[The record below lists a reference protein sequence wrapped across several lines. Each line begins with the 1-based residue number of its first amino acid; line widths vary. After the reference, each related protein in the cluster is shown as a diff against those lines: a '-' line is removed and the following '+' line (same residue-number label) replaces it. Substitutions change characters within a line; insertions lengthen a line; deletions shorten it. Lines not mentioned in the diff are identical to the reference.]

1 VSGLDPPVGR
11 SYKSRQ
17 MPLLLD
23 SVERSQRVVRRPF
36 PQLGGW
42 VGPALIAA
50 FTLFNAAYVAWWCP
64 HDLAPDEAHY
74 WDWSRHLDWGYYSKG
89 PLIAWLIRCGCELFG
104 DTPFGVRSVAVACGG
119 LLLLGLWRLTQNTTG
134 SWHTAVGVVVAA
146 MTHPAMSAAGVIATI
161 DGPFLACWVWA
172 TVAAQRRRWL
182 IAGLLVAVGTLAKP
196 TMLLFPACVLVLIA
210 FRPEWRSWRVV
221 FVFIASLLGLIPL
234 VVWNAAHEWVSV
246 RHLFGHAD
254 NGGDPTPWY
263 SPLAFVGGQFAL
275 LFGVWFVFWV
285 RAAWRFRPW
294 RTDADTALLW
304 CLSVPVFAAFL
315 LASVRTAGEMN
326 WPVAAYL
333 SGAVLVARWFADPT
347 PGSSAALPIRPLPS
361 GEGWGRLV
369 PQPMNQ
375 NRSPLPAGEGS
386 SGRGSHPAGV
396 GMWVFVSLV
405 AFGLVASALVRWPDV
420 VRPVLAKVLPAP
432 TADTAPPVR
441 RIDPTCRL
449 AGWRTLAKVVDEVRT
464 EAGDD
469 PIIATMAWTVPGELA
484 FYCDRHPTVY
494 TFAPAVGDRF
504 SQYDLWRPNPVAD
517 AQAFAGRTFVYVGTQ
532 LPDGVF
538 DRIEPV
544 RQVTHTEGGVPVAS
558 WTVWLGRGYRGF
570 EHAEKKPPRY

>member
-1 VSGLDPPVGR
+1 
-11 SYKSRQ
+11 

-23 SVERSQRVVRRPF
+23 RTERRHRVEGRPL
-36 PQLGGW
+36 PPLGGW

-74 WDWSRHLDWGYYSKG
+74 WDWSRRPDWGYYSKG
-89 PLIAWLIRCGCELFG
+89 PLIAWLMRLGCGPFG

-119 LLLLGLWRLTQNTTG
+119 LMLFGLWRLAKNSTG
-134 SWHTAVGVVVAA
+134 SDRTAVGMVAAA

-172 TVAAQRRRWL
+172 TVAVQRRRWL
-182 IAGLLVAVGTLAKP
+182 AAGLLVAAGTLAKP

-210 FRPEWRSWRVV
+210 LRPEWRSRRALL
-221 FVFIASLLGLIPL
+221 FFATSLLGLIPL
-234 VVWNAAHEWVSV
+234 AVWNAAHEWVSV

-275 LFGVWFVFWV
+275 LLGVWFVLWV
-285 RAAWRFRPW
+285 TAAWRFRPW

-304 CLSVPVFAAFL
+304 CLSVPVFAVFL
-315 LASVRTAGEMN
+315 LASVRTAGELN

-333 SGAVLVARWFADPT
+333 SGAVLVAKLVSSLSDKWFTSRWRVLPVCVV
-347 PGSSAALPIRPLPS
+347 AA
-361 GEGWGRLV
+361 
-369 PQPMNQ
+369 
-375 NRSPLPAGEGS
+375 
-386 SGRGSHPAGV
+386 
-396 GMWVFVSLV
+396 
-405 AFGLVASALVRWPDV
+405 GLVASTLVRWPGL
-420 VRPVLAKVLPAP
+420 VRPVLLKFLPSP
-432 TADTAPPVR
+432 TADMAPPIR
-441 RIDPTCRL
+441 RVDPTCRL
-449 AGWRTLAKVVDEVRT
+449 TGWRTLAKAVDEVRA

-484 FYCDRHPTVY
+484 FYCDGHPTVY
-494 TFAPAVGDRF
+494 TFAGVVGDRF

-544 RQVTHTEGGVPVAS
+544 RQVTHTEGGVPVAG
-558 WTVWLGRGYRGF
+558 WTVWVGRGYRGF